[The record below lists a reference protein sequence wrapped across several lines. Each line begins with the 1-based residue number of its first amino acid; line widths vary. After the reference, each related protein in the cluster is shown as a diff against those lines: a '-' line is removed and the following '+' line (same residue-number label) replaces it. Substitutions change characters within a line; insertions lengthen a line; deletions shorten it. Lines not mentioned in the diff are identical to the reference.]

1 MLLTYDELNLMTD
14 YLNSNDKIIIQ
25 NYVSAEE
32 FNYTNPVLIV
42 IDPILSQFR
51 KYDVIKKNN
60 LDYFRDNFSDSIN
73 TLQQIVDIYEQEGY
87 EGLVPIINYSAEI
100 RITTIYQ
107 TCKAF
112 INYRNTHGFKNDL
125 EAMKDWAIHAEQG
138 DSINSVKGI
147 GIATFQYLQMLL
159 GVDTV
164 KPDVHIINFFEEQI
178 GKKFN
183 EKRAILAF
191 TELANHMD
199 VKLVNLD
206 HAIWLFKS
214 KYGKTFNNVSKVKLL
229 INDLNQRELKEVQK
243 YIDSKLETT

>member
-1 MLLTYDELNLMTD
+1 MLLTCEDLNLMTE
-14 YLNSNDKIIIQ
+14 YLNSNNKITIQ
-25 NYVSAEE
+25 DNGSTEE
-32 FNYTNPVLIV
+32 FNYDNPVLIV
-42 IDPILSQFR
+42 IDPILSQCR
-51 KYDVIKKNN
+51 RYNVIKKNN
-60 LDYFRDNFSDSIN
+60 LDYFRDNYSDSIN
-73 TLQQIVDIYEQEGY
+73 TLQKIVDIYEQEGY
-87 EGLVPIINYSAEI
+87 EGLIPIIKYSAEI

-178 GKKFN
+178 GKRFN
-183 EKRAILAF
+183 KNKTILAF
-191 TELANHMD
+191 TELANHMG
-199 VKLVNLD
+199 VKLVDLD
-206 HAIWLFKS
+206 YAIWLYKS
-214 KYGKTFNNVSKVKLL
+214 QYGKTYNNVSKLKLL
-229 INDLNQRELKEVQK
+229 INDLNQRELKEVKK
-243 YIDSKLETT
+243 YIDSKLETI